1 MNSISELE
9 QELRETRTRLAYAEE
24 TLRALRSGEVDAALV
39 DGESGPQVYILK
51 SAADPYRML
60 IEQMRE
66 GALTVSPRG
75 TILYCNQTFATMIG
89 TPVERLVGSSILEL
103 MARSD
108 LDYLAAWAGRSGYH
122 MTGARPH
129 GRRPAVIVSSS
140 RINEEGMPVT
150 CLVTDLTRQ

>member
-1 MNSISELE
+1 
-9 QELRETRTRLAYAEE
+9 
-24 TLRALRSGEVDAALV
+24 
-39 DGESGPQVYILK
+39 
-51 SAADPYRML
+51 
-60 IEQMRE
+60 
-66 GALTVSPRG
+66 
-75 TILYCNQTFATMIG
+75 
-89 TPVERLVGSSILEL
+89 VERLVGSSILEL